1 MRLAVYPGTFDPIT
15 NGHVDI
21 IRRGLKLFDKVIV
34 TVAVNTG
41 KTPLF
46 DLDER
51 EEMIR
56 QALKGE
62 ENVEVAQFD
71 GLVAEYI
78 RSVNASA
85 MIRGLRAVSD
95 FEYEFQMSLMN
106 RKLNADFETVFLTPA
121 QEYIH
126 LNSTIVKE
134 VASFGGDVSEY
145 VPNYVENKLREK
157 FSGS

>member
-1 MRLAVYPGTFDPIT
+1 MKIAVYPGTFDPIT

-21 IRRGLKLFDKVIV
+21 IYRSAKLFDKIIV
-34 TVAVNTG
+34 TVAVNTQ

-46 DLDER
+46 DLAER
-51 EEMIR
+51 VEMIR
-56 QALKGE
+56 QSLGNE
-62 ENVEVAQFD
+62 EKIEVDQFN
-71 GLVAEYI
+71 GLIAEYLK
-78 RSVNASA
+78 RVNASA

-106 RKLNADFETVFLTPA
+106 RKLNPDVETVFLTPA

-145 VPNYVENKLREK
+145 VPDYVKAMLQEK
-157 FSGS
+157 YKK

>member
-1 MRLAVYPGTFDPIT
+1 MKIAVYPGTFDPIT

-21 IRRGLKLFDKVIV
+21 IYRSAKLFDKIIV
-34 TVAVNTG
+34 TVAVNTQ

-46 DLDER
+46 DLAER
-51 EEMIR
+51 VEMIR
-56 QALKGE
+56 QSLGNE
-62 ENVEVAQFD
+62 EKIEVDQFN
-71 GLVAEYI
+71 GLIAEYLK
-78 RSVNASA
+78 RVNASA

-106 RKLNADFETVFLTPA
+106 RKLNPDVETVFLTPA

-145 VPNYVENKLREK
+145 VPDYVRTKLREK
-157 FSGS
+157 YKK

>member
-1 MRLAVYPGTFDPIT
+1 MKIAVYPGTFDPIT

-21 IRRGLKLFDKVIV
+21 IKRSAKLFDKIIV
-34 TVAVNTG
+34 TVAVNTQ
-41 KTPLF
+41 KIPLF
-46 DLDER
+46 NLTER
-51 EEMIR
+51 AEMIH
-56 QALKGE
+56 QVLKNE
-62 ENVEVAQFD
+62 ERIEVDQFD
-71 GLVAEYI
+71 GLIAEYLK
-78 RSVNASA
+78 RVNASA

-106 RKLNADFETVFLTPA
+106 RKLNPDVETVFLTPA

-145 VPNYVENKLREK
+145 VPDYVKAKLQEK
-157 FSGS
+157 FKK